1 MMFTMIDSKSSSNY
15 AGPSLSEEDWRQ
27 LLCETKH
34 YLALPAS
41 IQMDIVDFFSDEK
54 VCCFSVDFD
63 DVKAV
68 LNIGDRVVVT
78 DSLIKIPKEQYVAVL
93 THNGILMNMESPPS
107 QDEFIK
113 WAEGVRDATGDIQL
127 TVFMT
132 HYFESAKFIGS
143 EWYVLVIIENMN
155 HETLD

>member
-1 MMFTMIDSKSSSNY
+1 MKRF
-15 AGPSLSEEDWRQ
+15 A
-27 LLCETKH
+27 
-34 YLALPAS
+34 ALVL
-41 IQMDIVDFFSDEK
+41 IY
-54 VCCFSVDFD
+54 